1 MNEGKII
8 DASFVVAPRQRYTK
22 EENKK
27 IKEGKGAELW
37 KDQPHKKCQ
46 KDVDA
51 RWVKKRGERFH
62 GYKDHV
68 KVDKKTKFIT
78 GYAVTSASVHDS
90 KEAAGLITE
99 ENKGQ
104 QVLLDAGYT
113 GLEDALTAKGVTPI
127 ICEKGFRNHPLT
139 DTQKANNRKK
149 STVRSRVEHV
159 FGFME
164 QSMRGLIFR
173 GIGIVRAKAN
183 IALTNL
189 VYNMCRYTQILR
201 YNPEWIIA

>member
-1 MNEGKII
+1 MPTNL
-8 DASFVVAPRQRYTK
+8 ASGDLLPCLLKTFLLESGCGESINVTF
-22 EENKK
+22 EKK
-27 IKEGKGAELW
+27 WNLMKNI
-37 KDQPHKKCQ
+37 
-46 KDVDA
+46 
-51 RWVKKRGERFH
+51 
-62 GYKDHV
+62 
-68 KVDKKTKFIT
+68 
-78 GYAVTSASVHDS
+78 
-90 KEAAGLITE
+90 
-99 ENKGQ
+99 
-104 QVLLDAGYT
+104 
-113 GLEDALTAKGVTPI
+113 AKGVTPI